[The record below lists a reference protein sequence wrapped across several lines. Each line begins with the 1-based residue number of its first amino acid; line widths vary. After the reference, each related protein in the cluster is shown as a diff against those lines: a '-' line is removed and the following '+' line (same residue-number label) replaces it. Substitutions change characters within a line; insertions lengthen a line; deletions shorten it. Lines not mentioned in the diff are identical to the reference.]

1 MKPLHLLLPL
11 AATAALAACSSNPA
25 ATAARSS
32 APVAFVDP
40 TGVRYAPVTET
51 EAQTLAEIPGGRSSW
66 TSMNYA
72 SAFNP
77 AAFDATRQNSQ
88 TVAPGLVRQGTSV
101 PMTSGGGTS
110 DSGSGG
116 SGGAAAGASGASGA
130 GGGSGSG
137 SGGGNR

>member
-1 MKPLHLLLPL
+1 MNSLRLLLPL
-11 AATAALAACSSNPA
+11 AATAALAACSSHPA

-51 EAQTLAEIPGGRSSW
+51 EARTLAEIPGGSSSW
-66 TSMNYA
+66 TAMNYA
-72 SAFNP
+72 RAFNP
-77 AAFDATRQNSQ
+77 ASFDATRQNSQ
-88 TVAPGLVRQGTSV
+88 TVAPGLVREGTSV
-101 PMTSGGGTS
+101 PMTSGGAS
-110 DSGSGG
+110 
-116 SGGAAAGASGASGA
+116 GAAASGASGA